1 MKNSKTLYDM
11 EIGTFNGVR
20 ITEVNPS
27 WIVFDELDSPCKE
40 EPSEGKNVRW
50 GNNRKKVSKTTK
62 RIRQKIANKSKR
74 INRK

>member
-1 MKNSKTLYDM
+1 M

-20 ITEVNPS
+20 ITEVNPN
-27 WIVFDELDSPCKE
+27 WIVFDELNSPCRE

>member
-1 MKNSKTLYDM
+1 MKNSICDM
-11 EIGTFNGVR
+11 KIVGVESEMV
-20 ITEVNPS
+20 IS
-27 WIVFDELDSPCKE
+27 DELDLPCQE

-62 RIRQKIANKSKR
+62 RIRQKIATKSQR

>member
-1 MKNSKTLYDM
+1 M
-11 EIGTFNGVR
+11 EIGTFDGVK

-27 WIVFDELDSPCKE
+27 WDMFDELDSPCKE
-40 EPSEGKNVRW
+40 GPSDGKKVRY